1 MPKTSA
7 VIFNTMFPI
16 VAPLRTLQNLV
27 IIHIVFGQLGYLISE
42 SFRGMR
48 QHRTVILP
56 SLVTI
61 FLCSLLLSA
70 SLTALGGVM
79 RLLNAERN
87 LYAVEAF
94 LPENLPEDSIKTIRT
109 HLQHTKHIDSVS
121 FISADSAL
129 ADFRRHFSGEML
141 DLVEGNPI
149 PPFFRVTLDESS
161 RSPLAL
167 AELKN
172 SLAREEYFE
181 EVQAPVEWVEKIAA
195 WKFKMIFWPVCASV
209 LLLFTLSLIICNSVR
224 LSLFSRQL
232 LVENMK
238 YAGGSHFFIE
248 FPFVLQ
254 GVFQG
259 LLGSGLAVILLMT
272 IVQSVA
278 RSVPLVAANIGGLEL
293 CLASVVLLVTLLS
306 GYFSFRTVRRFLM
319 VKRNEQE

>member
-1 MPKTSA
+1 MK
-7 VIFNTMFPI
+7 
-16 VAPLRTLQNLV
+16 
-27 IIHIVFGQLGYLISE
+27 
-42 SFRGMR
+42 

-70 SLTALGGVM
+70 SFVTFGGVM
-79 RLLNAERN
+79 RVLSMEKN

-94 LPENLPEDSIKTIRT
+94 LPEAVSEDSLKVIRT
-109 HLQHTKHIDSVS
+109 RLEHTKHIGSVS
-121 FISADSAL
+121 FVSADSAL

-149 PPFFRVTLDESS
+149 PPFFRVTLDDDSKD
-161 RSPLAL
+161 PAAL
-167 AELKN
+167 VELKN
-172 SLAREEYFE
+172 ALSREDCFE
-181 EVQAPVEWVEKIAA
+181 EVQAPVEWVEKITA
-195 WKFKMIFWPVCASV
+195 WKFRMIFWPICISV

-224 LSLFSRQL
+224 LSLLSRRL

-259 LLGSGLAVILLMT
+259 LVGSGLAVILLAA
-272 IVQSVA
+272 VVRSVA
-278 RSVPLVAANIGGLEL
+278 GVFPIVAANLAGLGL
-293 CLASVVLLVTLLS
+293 VLFSVVLLVTLLA
-306 GYFSFRTVRRFLM
+306 GYFSFRTVRSFLSI
-319 VKRNEQE
+319 KRNEQD

>member
-16 VAPLRTLQNLV
+16 VAPLRTSQNLV

-79 RLLNAERN
+79 RLLSAERN

-94 LPENLPEDSIKTIRT
+94 LPENLSQDSIKVIQT
-109 HLQHTKHIDSVS
+109 HLLHTKHIDSVT

-129 ADFRRHFSGEML
+129 ADFRNHFTGEML

-149 PPFFRVTLDESS
+149 PPFFRVTLDDVS
-161 RSPLAL
+161 RNPADL

-172 SLAREEYFE
+172 ALAREEYFE
-181 EVQAPVEWVEKIAA
+181 EVQAPVDWVEKIAA
-195 WKFKMIFWPVCASV
+195 WKFKLIFWPICISI

-254 GVFQG
+254 GVVQG
-259 LLGSGLAVILLMT
+259 FVGSGLAVLLLT
-272 IVQSVA
+272 TVVQSVA
-278 RSVPLVAANIGGLEL
+278 NSVPLVAANIGGLGIA
-293 CLASVVLLVTLLS
+293 LAVVVLLVTLLS
-306 GYFSFRTVRRFLM
+306 GYFSFRTVRQFLL

>member
-1 MPKTSA
+1 MK
-7 VIFNTMFPI
+7 
-16 VAPLRTLQNLV
+16 
-27 IIHIVFGQLGYLISE
+27 
-42 SFRGMR
+42 

-70 SLTALGGVM
+70 SFTAFCGVM
-79 RLLNAERN
+79 RVLSMEKN
-87 LYAVEAF
+87 LYTVEAF
-94 LPENLPEDSIKTIRT
+94 LPESVGEDSLKVIQERLK
-109 HLQHTKHIDSVS
+109 HTKHVDSVE

-161 RSPLAL
+161 KDPATL
-167 AELKN
+167 AEVKRA
-172 SLAREEYFE
+172 LAREDFFE

-195 WKFKMIFWPVCASV
+195 WKFKMLFWPVCISI
-209 LLLFTLSLIICNSVR
+209 LLLVTLSLIICNSVR
-224 LSLFSRQL
+224 LSLLSRRL

-254 GVFQG
+254 GVIQG
-259 LLGSGLAVILLMT
+259 FVGAGLAVILLAT
-272 IVQSVA
+272 VVSSVA
-278 RSVPLVAANIGGLEL
+278 GAFPIVAANISGLGFVFVI
-293 CLASVVLLVTLLS
+293 VVILVTLLS
-306 GYFSFRTVRRFLM
+306 GYFSFRTVRGFLSI
-319 VKRNEQE
+319 KRNEQD

>member
-1 MPKTSA
+1 
-7 VIFNTMFPI
+7 
-16 VAPLRTLQNLV
+16 
-27 IIHIVFGQLGYLISE
+27 
-42 SFRGMR
+42 MR

-70 SLTALGGVM
+70 SFVTFGGVM
-79 RLLNAERN
+79 RVLSMEKN

-94 LPENLPEDSIKTIRT
+94 LPESVDDDSLKVIRNR
-109 HLQHTKHIDSVS
+109 LEHTKMVDSVS
-121 FISADSAL
+121 FVSADSAL

-149 PPFFRVTLDESS
+149 PPFFRIYLDENSKDPAS
-161 RSPLAL
+161 LV
-167 AELKN
+167 ELKN
-172 SLAREEYFE
+172 GLSREDFFE

-195 WKFKMIFWPVCASV
+195 WKFRMIFWPICVSI
-209 LLLFTLSLIICNSVR
+209 LLLVTLSLIICNSVR
-224 LSLFSRQL
+224 LSLLSRRL

-254 GVFQG
+254 GVIQG
-259 LLGSGLAVILLMT
+259 AVGAGLAVLLLLT
-272 IVQSVA
+272 VV
-278 RSVPLVAANIGGLEL
+278 RSIAGAFPIVAANLAGLGL
-293 CLASVVLLVTLLS
+293 TLALVVFLVTLLS
-306 GYFSFRTVRRFLM
+306 GYFSFRTVRGFLS